1 MLYILFIKIVNPLK
15 LDFVLFFIWQAFCI
29 HQPNKRRKKKEIKSR
44 SYVSRYRMFFFF
56 NFKPLCH
63 INFPSTAAA
72 IAHELRREI
81 STGRAA
87 VLEATPRLVNLHHQ
101 HRPEPSGNRLRGRRM
116 QVHPIQLLSHRH
128 EARLD
133 ADAPWKTDAL
143 SRGTASDCGHA
154 LHYDLFRRS
163 VILDTNA
170 SSVREI
176 HLICKLSN
184 CRYISK
190 IEKLLISRY

>member
-15 LDFVLFFIWQAFCI
+15 LDFVFCFLFGKLFAYTNLI
-29 HQPNKRRKKKEIKSR
+29 KEEKKEIKSR
-44 SYVSRYRMFFFF
+44 SYVSRYRMFFLF

-63 INFPSTAAA
+63 INFPSTATA

-133 ADAPWKTDAL
+133 ADAPWKIDAL

-154 LHYDLFRRS
+154 LHYDLLRRS